1 MLKIL
6 LLGNGQLARALVECS
21 CRFPVQITQ
30 VTTVQC
36 SLEDTKGIRSFVIKE
51 KPDVIINAAAFTNV
65 ELAESQPD
73 LAWLINAAAVD
84 DLAKLAS
91 DCGIFLVHV
100 STDYVFSGEGQT
112 PWCEE
117 DQTAPL
123 NIYGK
128 TKRSGEVAIMGQCEK
143 YLLFRTSWLHS
154 PWRRNFIKSML
165 TLGMTKEHL
174 SVVSD
179 QIGAPTSACML
190 AKAILHAVVVTSHK
204 PELSGLYHVAAQ
216 GETSWYDLAKYCFS
230 VAGSMGMVF
239 KVKSIEPI
247 SSDDYPSVVLRP
259 LNSRLNTDKFSRCF
273 EMKLPE
279 WQDDVSTTLRSLLR
293 QLEHE

>member
-6 LLGNGQLARALVECS
+6 LLGNGQLARALIECS
-21 CRFPVQITQ
+21 CHFPVQITQ
-30 VTTVQC
+30 VTTAQC
-36 SLEDTKGIRSFVIKE
+36 RLEDTKGIRSFVIKE
-51 KPDVIINAAAFTNV
+51 KPDVIINAAAFTKV

-84 DLAKLAS
+84 GLAKLAS
-91 DCGIFLVHV
+91 EYDILLVHI
-100 STDYVFSGEGQT
+100 STDYVFGGQGII

-123 NIYGK
+123 NVYGK

-165 TLGMTKEHL
+165 TLGMNKEHL
-174 SVVSD
+174 SVVCD

-239 KVKSIEPI
+239 KVKSIEPVL
-247 SSDDYPSVVLRP
+247 SDDYPSMVLRP
-259 LNSRLNTDKFSRCF
+259 LNSRLNTKKFSRYF
-273 EMKLPE
+273 WMEFPA
-279 WQDDVSTTLRSLLR
+279 WQDDVSATLSSLLR
-293 QLEHE
+293 QPEHR

>member
-6 LLGNGQLARALVECS
+6 LLGNGQLARALIECS

-30 VTTVQC
+30 VTTAQC
-36 SLEDTKGIRSFVIKE
+36 RLEDTKGLRSLIIKE

-84 DLAKLAS
+84 GLARLAS
-91 DCGIFLVHV
+91 ESGVFLVHV
-100 STDYVFSGEGQT
+100 STDYVFGGQGIT

-117 DQTAPL
+117 DQTDPL
-123 NIYGK
+123 NVYGK
-128 TKRSGEVAIMGQCEK
+128 TKRGGEVAIMGQCEK

-154 PWRRNFIKSML
+154 PWRSNFIKTVF
-165 TLGMTKEHL
+165 TLGMNKELL

-179 QIGAPTSACML
+179 QIGAPTSAAML
-190 AKAILHAVVVTSHK
+190 AEAMMHAILVTTRK

-239 KVKSIEPI
+239 KVKSIEPVL
-247 SSDDYPSVVLRP
+247 SDNYPSVVLRP

-273 EMKLPE
+273 GMTLPT
-279 WQDDVSTTLRSLLR
+279 WQDDVSTTLRSLLC
-293 QLEHE
+293 QPEHE